1 MTRDTM
7 TKIKMMILIRCLVS
21 AVLLAAPVSAAAG
34 RAEDPRARG
43 IMEKVEARDDGDNII
58 ADQEMILIDKNGHK
72 RVRRMKSF
80 SKDKG
85 RDILKLMF
93 FTSPADVRDTGFLTY
108 DYYSGERDD
117 DQWLYLPELKKVK
130 RIASSDKDSAF
141 MGSDFSYADMTKPV
155 LDEWRYTLV
164 KEVDVR
170 GNPCWIIQALPAS
183 KTIEERYGYT
193 KSMLF
198 VRQDIF
204 MVVRSLHWLREGNKV
219 KYQDNVKI
227 ENIDGIW
234 VATQINVKSVR
245 NKKVLH
251 RTVFKQRNVRFGQDI
266 DPGLFVTRRLEKGI

>member
-1 MTRDTM
+1 MNIY
-7 TKIKMMILIRCLVS
+7 KIKNNFIKIILYLFG
-21 AVLLAAPVSAAAG
+21 ATLLMAPVSALADQTDDAQ
-34 RAEDPRARG
+34 ARR
-43 IMEKVEARDDGDNII
+43 IMEKVDIRDDGDNII

-72 RVRRMKSF
+72 RIRRMKSF

-93 FTSPADVRDTGFLTY
+93 FTSPSDVRDTGFLTY
-108 DYYSGERDD
+108 DYYSGEKDD

-141 MGSDFSYADMTKPV
+141 MGSDFSYADMTKTV
-155 LDEWRYTLV
+155 LDEWYFTLV
-164 KEVDVR
+164 KEIEVR
-170 GNPCWIIQALPAS
+170 GNLCWVIQALPAS
-183 KTIEERYGYT
+183 KIIEKRYGYT
-193 KSMLF
+193 KSILF
-198 VRQDIF
+198 VRQDIS
-204 MVVRSLHWLREGNKV
+204 MVVRALHWLREGNKV

-251 RTVFKQRNVRFGQDI
+251 RTVFKQHNVRFGQDI
-266 DPGLFVTRRLEKGI
+266 EQGFFVTRQLEKGI